1 MEEGADRYSTRLFQE
16 KKWQE
21 KYAQMTKADAG
32 QEVSVGDETQKTAR
46 LPSDE
51 KAELPFLSFPE
62 EEAVITHI
70 LIVLTGA
77 NHQINNTCCP
87 LLSAAC

>member
-1 MEEGADRYSTRLFQE
+1 
-16 KKWQE
+16 
-21 KYAQMTKADAG
+21 MTKADAG
-32 QEVSVGDETQKTAR
+32 QEVSVGDETLKTAR

-51 KAELPFLSFPE
+51 NAERTILSFPE

-87 LLSAAC
+87 LLHVAR